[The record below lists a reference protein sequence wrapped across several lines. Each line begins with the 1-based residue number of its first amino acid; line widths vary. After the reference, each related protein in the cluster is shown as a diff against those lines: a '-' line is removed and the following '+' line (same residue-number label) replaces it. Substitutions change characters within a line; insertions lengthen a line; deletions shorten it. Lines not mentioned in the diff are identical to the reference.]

1 MNRSELVEIVAE
13 RAGSDRAV
21 ARRHVDAVFEA
32 IVDAVASGDRVLVT
46 GFGTFDRFDRAA
58 RIARNPRTGER
69 IEIAAGTVPRFRF
82 GQTFKNRVAGVSGAA
97 ATAPA
102 EIAAAEVAQAP
113 VVTEVVPEAGTGV
126 APAKKAKK
134 PKKGKKAATKQATK
148 QAAKKAAKKSAKK
161 GSGKK
166 AAKAR

>member
-58 RIARNPRTGER
+58 RTARNPRTGER
-69 IEIAAGTVPRFRF
+69 IEVAAGAVPRFRF
-82 GQTFKNRVAGVSGAA
+82 GQTFKNRVAGVSGGAGA
-97 ATAPA
+97 APA

-113 VVTEVVPEAGTGV
+113 VVTEVVPEVTPEAV
-126 APAKKAKK
+126 PAKKAKK
-134 PKKGKKAATKQATK
+134 PKKGKKATTK